1 MKYGL
6 PYKGSKNKL
15 AERIVRLLPK
25 RTNLVDLF
33 CGGCAVSHAALV
45 MGKYEHIHINDLN
58 WMAPTLFIDA
68 LNGKY
73 NNDTRWISRE
83 DFFRLRDTDPY
94 VAVVWSF
101 GNNLRDY
108 LYSQEIEPLKKAIH
122 YAIFFSDYSL
132 GKALGHDL
140 SFIDPIKDVQRRYV
154 AVKRYFSQYG
164 HFQQQSLERGGYDA
178 SRTLC
183 SDSKTQ
189 LYSGGQSTAPVMV
202 HGRTETPRLQSAEAV
217 CRLNTNL
224 QSFGGG
230 KRVSQIGSDR
240 KKAQYLSEYHPLERS
255 MGGGCSTDKTSGPRN
270 CNTRNVST
278 GCLQSKKKKICKR
291 PWEAE
296 HRERANS
303 IAQAS
308 VSGASAQSANHQ
320 GGGQNLP
327 ITSSVLD
334 YAEVEIPKDS
344 VIYCDIPYEGT
355 NVYNGAEHFD
365 YERFYDWAERQ
376 TEPVF
381 ISSYQMPPDRFDCI
395 QEWSHRSTLNDRLNN
410 AVTERIFVPRHQ
422 AERGNIVKQLSL
434 DLFSE

>member
-101 GNNLRDY
+101 GNNMRSY

-164 HFQQQSLERGGYDA
+164 HFQQQSIGGRA
-178 SRTLC
+178 RCKSNTMLGQQG
-183 SDSKTQ
+183 STQ
-189 LYSGGQSTAPVMV
+189 
-202 HGRTETPRLQSAEAV
+202 
-217 CRLNTNL
+217 
-224 QSFGGG
+224 FGGG
-230 KRVSQIGSDR
+230 KRISQIGSDR

-255 MGGGCSTDKTSGPRN
+255 MGGYSTDKQATLGTATHGMYQPGV
-270 CNTRNVST
+270 CN
-278 GCLQSKKKKICKR
+278 QKKKYASDLGKPSTESEPTALHR
-291 PWEAE
+291 LQY
-296 HRERANS
+296 RERQHS
-303 IAQAS
+303 LPTIKG
-308 VSGASAQSANHQ
+308 GA
-320 GGGQNLP
+320 
-327 ITSSVLD
+327 
-334 YAEVEIPKDS
+334 
-344 VIYCDIPYEGT
+344 
-355 NVYNGAEHFD
+355 
-365 YERFYDWAERQ
+365 
-376 TEPVF
+376 
-381 ISSYQMPPDRFDCI
+381 
-395 QEWSHRSTLNDRLNN
+395 
-410 AVTERIFVPRHQ
+410 AVAHH
-422 AERGNIVKQLSL
+422 KQCA
-434 DLFSE
+434 